1 MVIRSLYDD
10 VDEVVEVVVDCFEVG
25 VFKVSSVGW
34 SSFPVV
40 KGLWVLRVCLY
51 GCVSYY
57 NRCRGRYL

>member
-25 VFKVSSVGW
+25 LLKVSSVGW

-40 KGLWVLRVCLY
+40 KGLWVFMDA
-51 GCVSYY
+51 
-57 NRCRGRYL
+57 